1 VQLTPET
8 PSVQAAADRYQQAL
22 SSIVAE
28 QSDVIGYAFAINDR
42 MNSAEVYGS
51 SALFRKLWPKL
62 LKASA
67 VEAVAELKKGR
78 KAARVKEQTVRAF
91 LADAESGA
99 SSSQM
104 IGREVQVIMQETDR
118 SLLFETRDGKPS
130 EAWVHR
136 TYLTK

>member
-1 VQLTPET
+1 
-8 PSVQAAADRYQQAL
+8 
-22 SSIVAE
+22 
-28 QSDVIGYAFAINDR
+28 
-42 MNSAEVYGS
+42 
-51 SALFRKLWPKL
+51 L

-67 VEAVAELKKGR
+67 VEAVTELKKGR

-99 SSSQM
+99 SSAQM

-118 SLLFETRDGKPS
+118 SLLFETRDGKQS